1 MLELYD
7 YLKTCGVF
15 YLATVEGDQPRVRP
29 LHAAAPVGG
38 RLYFRVGKD
47 KGVTAQ
53 LLQNPKCELC
63 AFSGKDWMRITCKAL
78 PSGDPAALEAINAL
92 HPLREGDGRP
102 QLFYLAE
109 GSALLAR
116 YAQPVKTIRF

>member
-7 YLKTCGVF
+7 YLKSCGVF
-15 YLATVEGDQPRVRP
+15 YFATVEDDQPRVRP
-29 LHAAAPVGG
+29 LHAAVLFDGKV
-38 RLYFRVGKD
+38 YFRVGKD
-47 KGVTAQ
+47 TGVTAQ

-78 PSGDPAALEAINAL
+78 PSGDSAVLAAVNAL
-92 HPLREGDGRP
+92 HPLREGDGCP
-102 QLFYLAE
+102 QLFYLTE
-109 GSALLAR
+109 GTALLAR

>member
-29 LHAAAPVGG
+29 LHAVALWDGK
-38 RLYFRVGKD
+38 LYFRVGKD

-53 LLQNPKCELC
+53 LLRNPKCELC
-63 AFSGKDWMRITCKAL
+63 AFSGNDWLRITCKAL
-78 PSGDPAALEAINAL
+78 PSDDPAALEAVNAL
-92 HPLREGDGRP
+92 HPLREGDGLP

-109 GSALLAR
+109 GSALLAW
-116 YAQPVKTIRF
+116 YAQMVRTIRF

>member
-1 MLELYD
+1 MLDLYD

-15 YLATVEGDQPRVRP
+15 YLATVEDDQPRVRP
-29 LHAAAPVGG
+29 LHAAVLFDG
-38 RLYFRVGKD
+38 RIYFRVGKD

-53 LLQNPKCELC
+53 LLRNPKCELC
-63 AFSGKDWMRITCKAL
+63 AFSGKDWLRITCKAL
-78 PSGDPAALEAINAL
+78 PSGDPAPLAAVNAL
-92 HPLREGDGRP
+92 HPLREGDGQP

>member
-1 MLELYD
+1 MLELYE

-15 YLATVEGDQPRVRP
+15 YLATIEGDQPRVRP
-29 LHAAAPVGG
+29 LHAAALFGG
-38 RLYFRVGKD
+38 RLYFRVGKG

-53 LLQNPKCELC
+53 LLHNPNCELG
-63 AFSGKDWMRITCKAL
+63 AFSGKDWLRITCKAL
-78 PSGDPAALEAINAL
+78 PAGDPAALEAVNAL
-92 HPLREGDGRP
+92 YPLREGDGEP

-109 GSALLAR
+109 CSALLAR

>member
-1 MLELYD
+1 MLELYE

-29 LHAAAPVGG
+29 LHAAVLFAGKV
-38 RLYFRVGKD
+38 YFRVGKD

-63 AFSGKDWMRITCKAL
+63 AFSGKDWLRITCQAL
-78 PSGDPAALEAINAL
+78 PSADSGALAAVNAL
-92 HPLREGDGRP
+92 YPPRDGDGRP

>member
-29 LHAAAPVGG
+29 LHAAALVGG

-53 LLQNPKCELC
+53 LLKNPKCELC
-63 AFSGKDWMRITCKAL
+63 AFSGKDWMRITCKSL
-78 PSGDPAALEAINAL
+78 PSGDPAALEALNAL
-92 HPLREGDGRP
+92 HPLREGDGQP
-102 QLFYLAE
+102 QLFYLAD